1 MYILLSFTEYTKN
14 FLENITSKASEKDP
28 LFISQLS
35 PDAGLG
41 CHDFH
46 ITLVGR
52 LNKKQEKQIYFAM
65 KNLSHFFRFCIMA
78 SHFKVCGNGTVKL
91 IIRDNK
97 AIQRIISQIM
107 TYIPNGN
114 AYFHGTHITLGVYRG
129 KNYKEFENVLNDLY
143 DFKIPIQ
150 IKGVELDEDASIN
163 LPYVSF
169 QCMQS
174 AFHLK
179 PWSHPVVHRL

>member
-1 MYILLSFTEYTKN
+1 
-14 FLENITSKASEKDP
+14 
-28 LFISQLS
+28 
-35 PDAGLG
+35 
-41 CHDFH
+41 
-46 ITLVGR
+46 
-52 LNKKQEKQIYFAM
+52 M

-78 SHFKVCGNGTVKL
+78 SHFKVCGNGTAKL

-143 DFKIPIQ
+143 DFKIPIKLLY
-150 IKGVELDEDASIN
+150 ISTCFVLGNGLSKIEVKISIWDM
-163 LPYVSF
+163 F
-169 QCMQS
+169 
-174 AFHLK
+174 LK
-179 PWSHPVVHRL
+179 FFM